1 MPFRGCYHGAG
12 VDAEWDSDLP
22 GRFQPDG
29 KDVFG
34 MLAAAA
40 LEKARAPETARRS
53 VDLAPRWALAI
64 QPVRFEV
71 SALLQAPGIAGPRSS
86 SSVSTH

>member
-1 MPFRGCYHGAG
+1 MPFRGRCHGAG
-12 VDAEWDSDLP
+12 VDAEWDSDLR

-29 KDVFG
+29 KDLYG

-40 LEKARAPETARRS
+40 LEKALAPETARRS

-64 QPVRFEV
+64 QPDRFEV
-71 SALLQAPGIAGPRSS
+71 SALLRALGITGPRSS